1 MKKIVNLTTRK
12 EMSKALARRYQK
24 VRKRE
29 KTEILDVFVEMTGY
43 HRVYARWLLRNWGR
57 KIEIR
62 GKEGKRIIL
71 VGEAREKDKTQ
82 QVQGIRRRSGKS
94 YSKGVPA
101 RPDVTS
107 GSRRGRY

>member
-24 VRKRE
+24 VRKKE

-71 VGEAREKDKTQ
+71 VGEAGRKIKRNKCREYGEEVAKVIVK
-82 QVQGIRRRSGKS
+82 VCL
-94 YSKGVPA
+94 PA
-101 RPDVTS
+101 PT
-107 GSRRGRY
+107 